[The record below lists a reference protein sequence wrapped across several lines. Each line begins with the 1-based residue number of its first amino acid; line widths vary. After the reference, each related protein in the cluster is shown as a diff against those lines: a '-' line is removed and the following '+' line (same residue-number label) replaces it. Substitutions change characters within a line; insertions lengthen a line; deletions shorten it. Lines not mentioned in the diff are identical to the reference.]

1 MRFES
6 RTASYTE
13 LLLKEETSHGEL
25 KMMLYQSELQRR
37 HSPRIIYLQRTLYK
51 GVAIRAS

>member
-6 RTASYTE
+6 RTDSYTE
-13 LLLKEETSHGEL
+13 LLLKEKTSHEEL
-25 KMMLYQSELQRR
+25 EMMLYWSELQRR

>member
-6 RTASYTE
+6 RTDSYTE
-13 LLLKEETSHGEL
+13 LLLKEKTSHEEL
-25 KMMLYQSELQRR
+25 EMMLYQSQLQRR

-51 GVAIRAS
+51 GVAIRTS